1 MKSIKQTLKC
11 LCSEKQKKNPK
22 MQTLKILSIENL
34 GKRNVKK
41 KFQILFHPLFS
52 SMVLSF
58 VISSSYM

>member
-41 KFQILFHPLFS
+41 KVSNF
-52 SMVLSF
+52 
-58 VISSSYM
+58 ISSLIFINGP